1 MGPPVLLIPPS
12 VRHTPAVGVP
22 VRKGRLISQE
32 REAWSPYACVPT
44 AVQRR
49 EPGSKGH
56 PHGDIHMLT
65 DTRGREERRVQ
76 TEENGVSE

>member
-22 VRKGRLISQE
+22 VRKGRLIFQE
-32 REAWSPYACVPT
+32 REAWSPYACVPS

-56 PHGDIHMLT
+56 GDIRMLT
-65 DTRGREERRVQ
+65 DTRGREEGRAQ